1 MQIST
6 LEVLL
11 YNYPM
16 KILELVLDIVLLVLV
31 YLYFF
36 MPKWRGRGRESLIAG
51 TLMYVYLSFVLY
63 FTLMPVVTSVPNIF
77 TGPWGTV
84 NLHPFRDLINGYGD
98 YWRQI
103 FLNIILMIPMGILYP
118 ISRGN
123 RGMGMTVTAGF
134 IFSCGIEVLQPLL
147 HSERCFDIT
156 DVVTNTLGAA
166 VGYALLE
173 LLRPV
178 LALVFPNAL
187 KKGRRRN

>member
-63 FTLMPVVTSVPNIF
+63 FTLMPAVTAVPNIF

-84 NLHPFRDLINGYGD
+84 NL
-98 YWRQI
+98 
-103 FLNIILMIPMGILYP
+103 IL
-118 ISRGN
+118 
-123 RGMGMTVTAGF
+123 
-134 IFSCGIEVLQPLL
+134 
-147 HSERCFDIT
+147 
-156 DVVTNTLGAA
+156 
-166 VGYALLE
+166 
-173 LLRPV
+173 
-178 LALVFPNAL
+178 
-187 KKGRRRN
+187 